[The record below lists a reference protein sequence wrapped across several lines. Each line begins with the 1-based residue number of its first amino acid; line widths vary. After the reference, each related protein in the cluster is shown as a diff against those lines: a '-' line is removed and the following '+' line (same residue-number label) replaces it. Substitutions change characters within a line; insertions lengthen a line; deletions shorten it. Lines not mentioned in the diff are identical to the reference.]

1 MGDLF
6 AHVAQSE
13 DQKIKIE
20 QGGED
25 KWKEFLSMV
34 IDPAQQALLKRIE
47 FLGMKNQRFCV
58 RATEEDFDLLKKLGV
73 EKVAQQYFNCVGSYS
88 PTFYA
93 G

>member
-1 MGDLF
+1 
-6 AHVAQSE
+6 
-13 DQKIKIE
+13 
-20 QGGED
+20 
-25 KWKEFLSMV
+25 
-34 IDPAQQALLKRIE
+34 
-47 FLGMKNQRFCV
+47 MKNQRFCV